1 MKNYPGKYR
10 DSFTNHEV
18 RIPSLNNQEFNQ
30 ESEDSA
36 FFFFRGSNFQT
47 NVSHPSKA
55 SGQIIATSHVF
66 SPQKGS

>member
-18 RIPSLNNQEFNQ
+18 RIPPLNNQEFNQ

-36 FFFFRGSNFQT
+36 FFFFFVAQIFKPMFHI
-47 NVSHPSKA
+47 HPKL
-55 SGQIIATSHVF
+55 F
-66 SPQKGS
+66 FF